1 MRQDRE
7 KCLTERAGKKER
19 VRERGKTK
27 KGRERK
33 KEEGRDKR

>member
-19 VRERGKTK
+19 VRKRQDKKREREKERG
-27 KGRERK
+27 G
-33 KEEGRDKR
+33 KR